1 MAEERPKDKTKS
13 DRPDFR
19 GGALFGA
26 AIVGALA
33 FADRLFS
40 DSGGGAAHAQPRL
53 KDNDVLH
60 GGEGH
65 AFTDVA
71 NRLVAAAQQVV
82 TSLDFTADQARFA
95 ADAQAL
101 GALGYVFSYD
111 PDASPS
117 PTFIYSGRATGS
129 AVPPELRGFLSIDES
144 NIFESSDSGAERP
157 FVQSP
162 AVSKAGSE
170 GVTRDGA
177 DTSDNAETSGNQ
189 RTDQDIGETGES
201 ADSALDFF
209 DGLDV
214 SLDPAF
220 AQTLARLQINTASET
235 QLADAMSP
243 FMASPLAL
251 AGAGGGGGAASGITG
266 SAASGGFSGRVFD
279 GYIAYM
285 DVFIDLDGDLEW
297 DEGELI
303 TVTDADGSYS
313 FSEAAPT
320 GIDDR
325 RFGQR

>member
-1 MAEERPKDKTKS
+1 M
-13 DRPDFR
+13 
-19 GGALFGA
+19 
-26 AIVGALA
+26 
-33 FADRLFS
+33 
-40 DSGGGAAHAQPRL
+40 
-53 KDNDVLH
+53 
-60 GGEGH
+60 
-65 AFTDVA
+65 A

-285 DVFIDLDGDLEW
+285 DVFIDL
-297 DEGELI
+297 
-303 TVTDADGSYS
+303 
-313 FSEAAPT
+313 
-320 GIDDR
+320 R
-325 RFGQR
+325 R